1 MSANPITDQ
10 YLAMVTSTPDHGHAN
25 CAQQPC
31 IAQVNEDLWAQALLA
46 ELPDV
51 DPAIIGQIM
60 LHIGTRL
67 PNLAV
72 GLMMIGADVHA
83 LPQNIASVLRFV
95 GADLVTAGQD
105 GDNTTKAAG

>member
-10 YLAMVTSTPDHGHAN
+10 YLAMVTSAPDHGHAN

-31 IAQVNEDLWAQALLA
+31 MAQVNENLWSQALLA

-51 DPAIIGQIM
+51 DPAVIGQVM

-67 PNLAV
+67 PNLAM
-72 GLMMIGADVHA
+72 GLMLIGADVHM
-83 LPQNIASVLRFV
+83 LSQNIASTLRFV
-95 GADLVTAGQD
+95 GADLVTGNPGGETA
-105 GDNTTKAAG
+105 KASS